1 MECFNNITHYS
12 IIWNEQP
19 VSKTYKYFKKETGF
33 TTDKTNDSALTAYSR
48 FRKYYSSYTVY
59 TASSTVSFHKCY
71 ILNRQLKPLFATSI
85 TFCFIPSFL
94 CSTARRLTKQFLGFV
109 GSYCTQWDQ
118 HDACCACRLLLS
130 LIEICCLH
138 TSRRAPGH
146 PFCFMTISVV
156 LPWHQALWPRSL
168 ILSSLLKF
176 QPLAGSFLYHSR
188 TPKCCH
194 SLLPGHL
201 VLRVRGMNCDL

>member
-1 MECFNNITHYS
+1 MYS
-12 IIWNEQP
+12 ILYCLLPQMLHIKQTTEAFVCHLHNVLLHP
-19 VSKTYKYFKKETGF
+19 VIPLLNCPTSNKAVPGICWF
-33 TTDKTNDSALTAYSR
+33 LL
-48 FRKYYSSYTVY
+48 YTVGP
-59 TASSTVSFHKCY
+59 ARC
-71 ILNRQLKPLFATSI
+71 LLCLPA
-85 TFCFIPSFL
+85 FIIP
-94 CSTARRLTKQFLGFV
+94 
-109 GSYCTQWDQ
+109 
-118 HDACCACRLLLS
+118 